1 MPQLRFFCF
10 CCVLNHAQDVVHRKG
25 KVLFGLKPA
34 YRQILRQ
41 AVDCKNRFY
50 AFLIGAFYAK
60 IRTANYSDYVPVL
73 LLRPTCYAD
82 DNLAAEALGVELAF
96 TGKDIVGVPDHVIK
110 RHRVKD
116 GLNSH
121 LKS

>member
-60 IRTANYSDYVPVL
+60 IFARRATPMTTLPRRLWVSSLPSPV
-73 LLRPTCYAD
+73 
-82 DNLAAEALGVELAF
+82 
-96 TGKDIVGVPDHVIK
+96 KI
-110 RHRVKD
+110 
-116 GLNSH
+116 
-121 LKS
+121 